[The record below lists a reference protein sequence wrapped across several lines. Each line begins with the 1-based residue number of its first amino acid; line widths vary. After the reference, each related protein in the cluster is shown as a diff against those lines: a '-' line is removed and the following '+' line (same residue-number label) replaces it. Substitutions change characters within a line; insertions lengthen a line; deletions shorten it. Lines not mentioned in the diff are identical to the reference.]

1 MNVSTKHAL
10 ESIAS
15 RLPVP
20 IQNLGFSVLGA
31 KSYRLRYSG
40 EFGPILASLRR
51 SEWDTLE
58 GIKSLQMEQLAST
71 LESAVASV
79 PFYRQ
84 HPGIPTTT
92 CIHQDPFQALI
103 RFPVINK
110 HKVRCSQ
117 TSFISERRDLGALN
131 DNLTSGT
138 SGVPLNVR
146 MTLRAMRFQ
155 WAVWWRHRAR
165 FGLRLGDPFLTF
177 GARLPVPI
185 TQDTPPFW
193 RTNRAIGQT
202 YLSSYH
208 IKRENL
214 RAIVDWLNDSPFD
227 FYAGYPSA
235 MNHLATLIEAEGLR
249 VTMRPKCIST
259 GSDALH
265 PSYSARIGRV
275 FGANVTEQY
284 GMAEACGN
292 LSKCEAGRFHLDHE
306 FCFLELFPPP
316 DGADANLRRLVF
328 TGFANLGMPLIR
340 YDIGD
345 LVEVDDVECKCGRM
359 TPSFPRIVGR
369 SNEYVKTVDGRLAM
383 GLNQVFEW
391 APGLAGAQIVQHSL
405 DRLEIRVMPGN
416 GFSKTDLEIVEQ
428 EMRKRVGHRIT
439 IEFAVVEAFE
449 ATKAGKHPIVISRLP
464 ASS

>member
-1 MNVSTKHAL
+1 MKLSTKHAL
-10 ESIAS
+10 ESLAPH
-15 RLPVP
+15 LPVS
-20 IQNLGFSVLGA
+20 IQNLGFSALGT
-31 KSYRLRYSG
+31 KSYIQRYSG
-40 EFGPILASLRR
+40 DFSSLLASLRR
-51 SEWDTLE
+51 SEWDTSAD
-58 GIKSLQMEQLAST
+58 IRALQMDQLAIT
-71 LESAVASV
+71 LKSAVSSV
-79 PFYRQ
+79 PFYRNWF
-84 HPGIPTTT
+84 GIPNMSS
-92 CIHQDPFQALI
+92 IERDPIDALS
-103 RFPVINK
+103 RFPLVNK
-110 HKVRCSQ
+110 HTVRGHQS
-117 TSFISERRDLGALN
+117 SFISERRDLGSLH
-131 DNLTSGT
+131 DHLTSGT
-138 SGVPLNVR
+138 SGVPLNVKV
-146 MTLRAMRFQ
+146 TLRTVRFQ

-177 GARLPVPI
+177 GARLPVAI
-185 TQDTPPFW
+185 TQGNPPYW
-193 RTNRAIGQT
+193 RTNHAIGQT

-208 IKRENL
+208 IKRETL
-214 RAIVDWLNDSPFD
+214 RPIVDWLNDSPFD
-227 FYAGYPSA
+227 FFAGYPSA

-249 VTMRPKCIST
+249 ITMRPKCITT
-259 GSDALH
+259 GADALH

-306 FCFLELFPPP
+306 FGFLELLPPP
-316 DGADANLRRLVF
+316 DGADANLRQMVF
-328 TGFANLGMPLIR
+328 TGFTNPGMPLIR

-345 LVEVDDVECKCGRM
+345 LVEVDDVECKCGRA

-369 SNEYVKTVDGRLAM
+369 SNEYVRTADGRLAM

-405 DRLEIRVMPGN
+405 DRLEIRVMRGH

-428 EMRKRVGHRIT
+428 EMRKRVGHKIA